1 MLTGVCHGDRL
12 RVNVTESPAERGKS
26 DERDGAHR
34 ADQEGVEDRRLLV
47 RGPAD
52 VPQGSGP
59 KLRGRHGGRPGR
71 TSTDGSGGVFRV
83 RKRLNKPKGN
93 KRHDS

>member
-1 MLTGVCHGDRL
+1 MVSMLTGVCHGNRL

-26 DERDGAHR
+26 DECDGSHR

-59 KLRGRHGGRPGR
+59 ELRGRHGEGPDP
-71 TSTDGSGGVFRV
+71 TSTGGSGGVFRDG
-83 RKRLNKPKGN
+83 KRLNEPKADG
-93 KRHDS
+93 

>member
-1 MLTGVCHGDRL
+1 MICMLTGVCHGDRL
-12 RVNVTESPAERGKS
+12 RVNVTESPTERGKS
-26 DERDGAHR
+26 DERDGSHR

-59 KLRGRHGGRPGR
+59 ELRGRHGERPGR
-71 TSTDGSGGVFRV
+71 TSTGGSEGVFSNEKAV
-83 RKRLNKPKGN
+83 
-93 KRHDS
+93 